1 MRVLVTGAHGKVGRA
16 LVPALQAAGH
26 EVRAADLTRPNW
38 DRPEPGEPVNYWQA
52 DLTDEGAVY
61 TLVRGCEIVVHT
73 AAIPQ
78 PIHNPPH
85 VVFGNKC

>member
-38 DRPEPGEPVNYWQA
+38 DRPDSGEPADYWQA
-52 DLTDEGAVY
+52 DLTDAGGVY
-61 TLVRGCEIVVHT
+61 ALVRG
-73 AAIPQ
+73 
-78 PIHNPPH
+78 
-85 VVFGNKC
+85 